1 MRYFAEYIVGRNG
14 PIDVFL
20 QPQTPR
26 LVADEVARKLT
37 SPAYLDGARHF
48 AIVVWALPAGMTHID
63 EVPESSPA
71 WATFIQCGGSAAAM
85 SVEIRVTHEDDS
97 YEHYAVAREPVAD
110 PGAWTTITWDNGGP
124 EPFSLR
130 LHPEEVFTGEQA
142 APVFRAYIE
151 DGTLPPA
158 QLLRRL
164 DV

>member
-1 MRYFAEYIVGRNG
+1 MRYFAQYIVGRNG

-26 LVADEVARKLT
+26 LIAEEVARKLT

-48 AIVVWALPAGMTHID
+48 AVVVWALPDGMTHTD

-71 WATFIQCGGSAAAM
+71 RATFIQCGGSSAAM

-110 PGAWTTITWDNGGP
+110 PGAWTTITWDNGGL

-130 LHPEEVFTGEQA
+130 LHPEEVFTGQQA

-151 DGTLPPA
+151 DGALPPA
-158 QLLRRL
+158 QLLRKL